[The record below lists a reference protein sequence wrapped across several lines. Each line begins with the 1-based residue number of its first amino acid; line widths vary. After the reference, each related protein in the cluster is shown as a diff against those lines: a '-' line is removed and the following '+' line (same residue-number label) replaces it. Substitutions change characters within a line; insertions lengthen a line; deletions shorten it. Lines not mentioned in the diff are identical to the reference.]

1 MTTEEAQKSNEDPK
15 EENKIIEEKDSLDFK
30 ALYYSQ
36 PSQKDKIKKDFTEYA
51 DVDIALLNKKR
62 EREKEEQKEESKE
75 NNEKIEDDNN
85 NDIKEIKEEKNL
97 DKEKKEEND
106 NNKEINKD
114 EKKEDN
120 NNINKEEEIK
130 ENDLENNLPKE
141 LLDLI
146 EERKN
151 NEPFTAE
158 DFEKYR
164 AYKKINVNFH
174 K

>member
-36 PSQKDKIKKDFTEYA
+36 PSQKDKIKKDFTEYSQI
-51 DVDIALLNKKR
+51 DMTLLNKKR
-62 EREKEEQKEESKE
+62 ERIVEVE
-75 NNEKIEDDNN
+75 
-85 NDIKEIKEEKNL
+85 EIKEKEDNNKLNEENEIIPIIEDTKNDEKNE
-97 DKEKKEEND
+97 DNHKENND
-106 NNKEINKD
+106 NNK
-114 EKKEDN
+114 
-120 NNINKEEEIK
+120 KEEEVK

-146 EERKN
+146 EERKDK
-151 NEPFTAE
+151 EPFTLE
-158 DFEKYR
+158 DFEKYK
-164 AYKKINVNFH
+164 AYKKLSVSFS